1 MAQPFPDENVE
12 AHIQGEISGQVA
24 VGNYNIQIG
33 AIHGDVVNVAPPEQ
47 QPRPRPRPTPVF
59 LRPRPFPGLLDR
71 ETEIGA
77 ATAALQSALPVEFY
91 GQAGLGKTTLLR
103 HLSHHPA
110 ATSFPDGVV
119 YLSARHQSV
128 ADLLQSLF
136 DAFYE
141 SDVPFKPTHA
151 QVRHALQG
159 KQALILLDDVE
170 LARDEVEALMDAAPG
185 CTFLLASP
193 ERRLW
198 GEGRAMALHGLPL
211 EDSLALVE
219 RELGRPLT
227 PEERPTAQAL
237 CTALDG
243 HPLHLIQ
250 ATALAR
256 EAGHSLGEIARQVE
270 SASPSEA
277 LMAQVLASLSEP
289 EQRILAALATLGG
302 APLSTE
308 HLAAL
313 TELADAAPVLETL
326 LRRGLVQTESPRYS
340 PAGALGE
347 YLRQTQDLIPL
358 AERALAYFTT
368 WAEEQRQAPARL
380 LEEAEAILQVL
391 GWGVGAGR
399 WAEVLRL
406 GRAVEGALALGRRW
420 DVWAQVLQWVLQ
432 AARALRDQA
441 AEAWALHQLGTRAL
455 CLGDT
460 ATARTSLIKALRLR
474 ESLDDRIGAAV
485 TRHNLDLLV
494 GPPPPPRR
502 PPQPPETPSP
512 TGPAAPVAP
521 LLSKEIAVL
530 LSVLLLVLGGLVGVL
545 YFGPTP
551 TPPPTTAPTSTPTP
565 TATPT
570 NTPTTTPTNTPTPT
584 STPDL
589 EGPPAPQL
597 FAPEQ
602 RARISCAPEEKEQ
615 QIRLQWATVS
625 DPSGIQGYEV
635 HLEAL
640 ERSPYTYLPRFLRE
654 PFVDIPVPCDETY
667 LWRVR
672 AIDNAWN
679 AGTWSEERV
688 FSVIDT
694 TKPPAPKL
702 LEPKHGAEIPCPTGQ
717 SASITLRW
725 SEVEDPSGIVG
736 YLIQLEAVAYAT
748 PMGPT
753 PAPIYIGPVNGTA
766 FEILLNCDRDY
777 RWRVQAVDGAGNTG
791 AWSEER
797 VFSMIARTGPPVP
810 TLLEPQ
816 DGAEIPC
823 PTGQS
828 ASVTLRWSRVTA
840 PSGIARYDVE
850 LVKTLDYPPVPITS
864 TLQIEGSQ
872 PQTIISSGC
881 GDSYDWRVR
890 AVDGAGNVGEW
901 SGSWHFRVLTL
912 QETDQTPPQAP
923 TPLEPGSPYESQP
936 AVLES
941 CDQVVLR
948 WEAASDDPNGSGIQ
962 DYRVNLQQYGDGTWE
977 GIEPY
982 SPTYETSIDVAEWL
996 SIGRYR
1002 WSVWARDKAG
1012 NQGDASAWLY
1022 FKCPDQIPP
1031 QKPTP
1036 LKPGRT
1042 DSTDPEEDVK
1052 CPVTLIWD
1060 PVSDPSGV
1068 VYEVLLERR
1077 DDFSEGWKW
1086 AGRWYPVPG
1095 SNLGVSYPQ
1104 CKEETEYRWRV
1115 RAQDGAWNWSGWPK
1129 WLYYVTHP
1137 D

>member
-1 MAQPFPDENVE
+1 MTQPSPDKNVG

-24 VGNYNIQIG
+24 VGNCNIQIG
-33 AIHGDVVNVAPPEQ
+33 AIHGGVVNIAPPEQ

-71 ETEIGA
+71 EAEVDA

-91 GQAGLGKTTLLR
+91 GQPGSGKTTLLR
-103 HLSHHPA
+103 YLSHHRA

-141 SDVPFKPTHA
+141 SDTPFKPTDA
-151 QVRHALQG
+151 QARHALQG

-170 LARDEVEALMDAAPG
+170 LAWDEVEALIDAAPG

-198 GEGRAMALHGLPL
+198 GEGRAVALHGLPPD
-211 EDSLALVE
+211 DSLALVE

-227 PEERPTAQAL
+227 SEERPAAQAL

-256 EAGHSLGEIARQVE
+256 EAGCPLGEVARQVQ
-270 SASPSEA
+270 SASPSQA
-277 LMAQVLASLSEP
+277 LMVQVLASLSEP
-289 EQRILAALATLGG
+289 EKRILAVLATLDG

-313 TELADAAPVLETL
+313 TGLADAAPVLETL
-326 LRRGLVQTESPRYS
+326 QRRGLVQTESPRYS
-340 PAGALGE
+340 LTGTLGE
-347 YLRQTQDLIPL
+347 YLQQTWDLTPL
-358 AERALAYFTT
+358 AEQALTHFTA
-368 WAEEQRQAPARL
+368 WAEQHRSAPDRL
-380 LEEAEAILQVL
+380 LEAADAILQVL
-391 GWGVGAGR
+391 GLGSNAGR
-399 WAEVLRL
+399 WVEVLHL
-406 GRAVEGALALGRRW
+406 GQAVEDALALGRRW
-420 DVWAQVLQWVLQ
+420 DAWAQVLQWGLQ
-432 AARALRDQA
+432 AARALQDRA

-474 ESLDDRIGAAV
+474 ESLGDRIGAAV
-485 TRHNLDLLV
+485 TRHNLDHLV

-521 LLSKEIAVL
+521 LLSKEIVIL
-530 LSVLLLVLGGLVGVL
+530 LSALLLVLGGLVGVWS
-545 YFGPTP
+545 FWPTAA
-551 TPPPTTAPTSTPTP
+551 PTTTPTSTPIP
-565 TATPT
+565 TAKLT

-589 EGPPAPQL
+589 QGPPAPQL
-597 FAPEQ
+597 LAPEQ
-602 RARISCAPEEKEQ
+602 KARISCAPDEKEQ

-625 DPSGIQGYEV
+625 DPSGIQSYEV
-635 HLEAL
+635 HLEAI
-640 ERSPYTYLPRFLRE
+640 ERTPYTYPPQFFRE
-654 PFVDIPVPCDETY
+654 PFVDIRVPCDETY

-672 AIDNAWN
+672 AIDRAWN
-679 AGTWSEERV
+679 AGAWSEERV
-688 FSVIDT
+688 FSAVDT
-694 TKPPAPKL
+694 TKPLAPKL
-702 LEPKHGAEIPCPTGQ
+702 LEPEDGAEIPCTADPTRV
-717 SASITLRW
+717 TLRW
-725 SEVEDPSGIVG
+725 SAVEDPSGIVG
-736 YLIQLEAVAYAT
+736 YLIQLEAVVYTT
-748 PMGPT
+748 PTGPT
-753 PAPIYIGPVNGTA
+753 PVPIYVGPVKRTA
-766 FEILLNCDRDY
+766 FEIFLNCGRDY
-777 RWRVQAVDGAGNTG
+777 GWRVQAVDGAGNTG
-791 AWSEER
+791 VWSEER
-797 VFSMIARTGPPVP
+797 VFSVTDKTGLPSP

-850 LVKTLDYPPVPITS
+850 LAKTPEYPPVPITS

-872 PQTIISSGC
+872 QTIISSRC

-890 AVDGAGNVGEW
+890 AVDGSGDVGEW
-901 SGSWHFRVLTL
+901 SVSWHFRVLTL
-912 QETDQTPPQAP
+912 QETDQTPPEAP
-923 TPLEPGSPYESQP
+923 TPLEPGTLYENQP

-941 CDQVVLR
+941 CAQVVLR

-962 DYRVNLQQYGDGTWE
+962 DYRVNLQRHDDGTWKS
-977 GIEPY
+977 IEPY
-982 SPTYETSIDVAEWL
+982 FYIYKTSIDVAEWL

-1002 WSVWARDKAG
+1002 WGVWARDKAG
-1012 NQGDASAWLY
+1012 NQGDTSAWLY
-1022 FKCPDQIPP
+1022 FECPDQIPP
-1031 QKPTP
+1031 PIPTP
-1036 LKPGRT
+1036 LKPGRAN
-1042 DSTDPEEDVK
+1042 STDPEKDVK
-1052 CPVTLIWD
+1052 CPVTLIWAA
-1060 PVSDPSGV
+1060 VFDPSGV
-1068 VYEVLLERR
+1068 VYEVLLEKRG
-1077 DDFSEGWKW
+1077 EPGVGWKE
-1086 AGRWYPVPG
+1086 AGRWYPVF
-1095 SNLGVSYPQ
+1095 SSELEVSYPQ
-1104 CKEETEYRWRV
+1104 CKEKTEYRWRV
-1115 RAQDGAWNWSGWPK
+1115 RAQDGAENWSGWPPK
-1129 WLYYVTHP
+1129 WLYYTTAP

>member
-24 VGNYNIQIG
+24 VGNSNIQIG
-33 AIHGDVVNVAPPEQ
+33 SIHGGVVNVALPEQ

-71 ETEIGA
+71 EAEIGA
-77 ATAALQSALPVEFY
+77 ATAALQSATPVEFY

-110 ATSFPDGVV
+110 ATSFPDGIV
-119 YLSARHQSV
+119 YLSARHQPL
-128 ADLLQSLF
+128 ADLLQSFF

-141 SDVPFKPTHA
+141 SDVPFKPTNA
-151 QVRHALQG
+151 QIRHALQG
-159 KQALILLDDVE
+159 KQTLILLDDVD
-170 LARDEVEALMDAAPG
+170 LVRDEVETLMDAAPG
-185 CTFLLASP
+185 CTFLLASS

-211 EDSLALVE
+211 DDSLALVE

-227 PEERPTAQAL
+227 PEERPAAQAL

-243 HPLHLIQ
+243 HPLRLIQ
-250 ATALAR
+250 AAALVR
-256 EAGHSLGEIARQVE
+256 EPGHSLAEVAHQVQ

-277 LMAQVLASLSEP
+277 LMAQILASLSEP

-313 TELADAAPVLETL
+313 TGLADAAPVLETL
-326 LRRGLVQTESPRYS
+326 LRRGLVQTDSPRYS
-340 PAGALGE
+340 PTGTLGE
-347 YLRQTQDLIPL
+347 YLQQMWDLSPL
-358 AERALAYFTT
+358 AERALAYFTA
-368 WAEEQRQAPARL
+368 WAEQHRSAPDHL
-380 LEEAEAILQVL
+380 LEETDAILQVL
-391 GWGVGAGR
+391 GWGGGAGR

-441 AEAWALHQLGTRAL
+441 TEAWALHQLGTRAL

-474 ESLDDRIGAAV
+474 ESLGDRTGAAV

-521 LLSKEIAVL
+521 LLSKEIVVL

-551 TPPPTTAPTSTPTP
+551 TPRPTTAPTSTPTPTATPTSTPTP

-584 STPDL
+584 TTPDL

-597 FAPEQ
+597 LAPEQ
-602 RARISCAPEEKEQ
+602 RTRISCAPDEKEQ

-625 DPSGIQGYEV
+625 DPSGIQEYEV
-635 HLEAL
+635 HLEAI

-654 PFVDIPVPCDETY
+654 PLVDISVPCDETY
-667 LWRVR
+667 LWQVR
-672 AIDNAWN
+672 AIDKAWN
-679 AGTWSEERV
+679 AGAWSEERV
-688 FSVIDT
+688 FSVVDT

-702 LEPKHGAEIPCPTGQ
+702 LEPQDGAEIPCPADPTT
-717 SASITLRW
+717 ANLRW
-725 SEVEDPSGIVG
+725 SEVKDPSGIVG
-736 YLIQLEAVAYAT
+736 YLIQLEAVVYTT

-753 PAPIYIGPVNGTA
+753 PAPIYIGPVKGTA
-766 FEILLNCDRDY
+766 FEILLNCGRDY

-797 VFSMIARTGPPVP
+797 VFSVIDKTGPPAP

-816 DGAEIPC
+816 DGAEIPS

-828 ASVTLRWSRVTA
+828 ASVTLRWSQVTA

-850 LVKTLDYPPVPITS
+850 LVKRPDYPPLPITS

-881 GDSYDWRVR
+881 GNSYDWRVR
-890 AVDGAGNVGEW
+890 AVDSAGNVGEW

-912 QETDQTPPQAP
+912 QETDQTPPQ
-923 TPLEPGSPYESQP
+923 
-936 AVLES
+936 
-941 CDQVVLR
+941 
-948 WEAASDDPNGSGIQ
+948 GSGQ
-962 DYRVNLQQYGDGTWE
+962 RGERRGMVRVMALPGPHSTGDR
-977 GIEPY
+977 PN
-982 SPTYETSIDVAEWL
+982 S
-996 SIGRYR
+996 
-1002 WSVWARDKAG
+1002 
-1012 NQGDASAWLY
+1012 
-1022 FKCPDQIPP
+1022 
-1031 QKPTP
+1031 
-1036 LKPGRT
+1036 
-1042 DSTDPEEDVK
+1042 
-1052 CPVTLIWD
+1052 
-1060 PVSDPSGV
+1060 PSGPN
-1068 VYEVLLERR
+1068 
-1077 DDFSEGWKW
+1077 S
-1086 AGRWYPVPG
+1086 
-1095 SNLGVSYPQ
+1095 LGTGKS
-1104 CKEETEYRWRV
+1104 
-1115 RAQDGAWNWSGWPK
+1115 
-1129 WLYYVTHP
+1129 L
-1137 D
+1137 